1 MMDVEAVVQNEALT
15 KLRIGAVATGF
26 VIVGRAVRST
36 LVFMAVAVVVA
47 AARSGDFRWS
57 VVARL
62 AWAHRG
68 EFALIFVGLV
78 VWESWVTRAKRRGV
92 AQTVRSES

>member
-1 MMDVEAVVQNEALT
+1 MQNEALA
-15 KLRIGAVATGF
+15 KSRIGGVATGF
-26 VIVGRAVRST
+26 GIVGRAVRST
-36 LVFMAVAVVVA
+36 LVIAAVAVVVA
-47 AARSGDFRWS
+47 AARSGDFRWN

-78 VWESWVTRAKRRGV
+78 VWESWVTRAKRRGA